1 MADQEGSI
9 KVTLCEVITAL
20 MSQNPNERKIAEQ
33 QLEALQ
39 MIDGKKIIFFPR
51 KYLTFHDAIDKKDLV
66 KN

>member
-39 MIDGKKIIFFPR
+39 MIDGKKIRFFSA
-51 KYLTFHDAIDKKDLV
+51 KILDISCDS
-66 KN
+66 

>member
-39 MIDGKKIIFFPR
+39 MIDGKKIRIFSAKIF
-51 KYLTFHDAIDKKDLV
+51 DISCD
-66 KN
+66 

>member
-39 MIDGKKIIFFPR
+39 MIDGKKIRFFPR
-51 KYLTFHDAIDKKDLV
+51 KYLTLHDNKVLV

>member
-39 MIDGKKIIFFPR
+39 MIDGKKNQIFSAKIF
-51 KYLTFHDAIDKKDLV
+51 DISCD
-66 KN
+66 

>member
-39 MIDGKKIIFFPR
+39 MIDGKKSDFSAKIF
-51 KYLTFHDAIDKKDLV
+51 DISCD
-66 KN
+66 

>member
-39 MIDGKKIIFFPR
+39 MIDGKKNQIFFR
-51 KYLTFHDAIDKKDLV
+51 KNT
-66 KN
+66 

>member
-9 KVTLCEVITAL
+9 KVTLAEVITAL

-39 MIDGKKIIFFPR
+39 MIDGKKI
-51 KYLTFHDAIDKKDLV
+51 
-66 KN
+66 